1 MTPCAYDLAIIGGGL
16 GGSALAFA
24 MARHGFRV
32 LVIEREEAFKDRIR
46 GEGMYPWGTA
56 EAHALGL
63 GELLRDSCAL
73 EIRFLDTY
81 GGPMRTRRDL
91 IETTPQQL
99 PCMNF
104 IHAEMQEVLLKA
116 AASAGAEVRRGDSV
130 TQVTT
135 SPGAV
140 PRITVSHGGTT
151 QETTARLVVGADG
164 RGSRA
169 RGWGGFTVQ
178 KDPHR
183 LFIGGVLFEGG
194 AVPRDA
200 VSQIPSF
207 GLGAIFFPQTKDRVR
222 AYVLYH
228 HEVRDA
234 RLQGPADLPQLLA
247 LAQQAGTPAEWLADA
262 RPIGP
267 LATFEGAHHWV
278 DHPYRDGV
286 VLIGDAAAT
295 SDPCFGQGLSLTL
308 RDVRTLRDKLLG
320 ESDWDAAGHA
330 YAEAHDRYYAA
341 LHSAEDWFTRLL
353 MEQGEA
359 ADARRQKM
367 MPLIMADPTRVP
379 DVLVSGPNQPLGDA
393 ERIRLLGE

>member
-1 MTPCAYDLAIIGGGL
+1 MTQRTYDLAIIGGGL

-24 MARHGFRV
+24 MAGHGLRV
-32 LVIEREEAFKDRIR
+32 LVVEREEAFKDRIR

-56 EAHALGL
+56 EADALGL
-63 GELLRDSCAL
+63 GQLLRDSCAL

-81 GGPMRTRRDL
+81 FGPTRMRRDL
-91 IETTPQQL
+91 VETTPQQL
-99 PCMNF
+99 PAMDF
-104 IHAEMQEVLLKA
+104 IHAEMQEVLLAA

-130 TQVTT
+130 TAVTT
-135 SPGAV
+135 SPGAAS
-140 PRITVSHGGTT
+140 RMTVSHGGTT
-151 QETTARLVVGADG
+151 QEITARLVVGADG

-178 KDPHR
+178 RDPHR
-183 LFIGGVLFEGG
+183 LFIAGALFEGG
-194 AVPRDA
+194 AVPGDA
-200 VSQIPSF
+200 VSQIPTF
-207 GLGAIFFPQTKDRVR
+207 GLGVIFFPQTKDRVR

-228 HEVRDA
+228 HQVRDA
-234 RLQGPADLPQLLA
+234 RLQGSADLPQFLA
-247 LAQQAGTPAEWLADA
+247 LAHQAGMPAEWLADA

-278 DHPYRDGV
+278 DHPYRDGL

-330 YAEAHDRYYAA
+330 YAQAHDRYYAT
-341 LHSAEDWFTRLL
+341 LHTAEDWLTRLL

-367 MPLIMADPTRVP
+367 MPLIMAEPTRMP
-379 DVLVSGPNQPLGDA
+379 DVLISGPDRTLGEA
-393 ERIRLLGE
+393 ERILVLGE